1 MSESTAVGI
10 AAVARAMAQQMRA
23 EGGPADRAIQAG
35 IDATMRAVTADRYN
49 PVLREASPTVRVM
62 GAVP

>member
-1 MSESTAVGI
+1 
-10 AAVARAMAQQMRA
+10 MAQQMRA